1 MVSLFRYFRDYLKE
15 SILGPLFKL
24 LEALFELIVPLVI
37 AYIVDSIIP
46 HGNQGDLVAMV
57 LLLVGL
63 ASVGVAVAITAQ
75 YYSAKAAVG
84 YTKSLSQDLYQKVL
98 SLPKSSQ
105 DRISTSS
112 LLTRLSSDC
121 LQIQTGINSFL
132 RLF

>member
-75 YYSAKAAVG
+75 YYSAKAAVC
-84 YTKSLSQDLYQKVL
+84 YS
-98 SLPKSSQ
+98 
-105 DRISTSS
+105 
-112 LLTRLSSDC
+112 
-121 LQIQTGINSFL
+121 
-132 RLF
+132 